1 MAAKGPK
8 VPEIKAELRS
18 LGYCTTGKKADLI
31 WRLATARVEVGM
43 ILAQNRANGLEFV
56 PLAGSSSTDGV
67 HSPGTLDDAHEGQG
81 QDENATEAGQD
92 DLEGGGKTADNEE
105 NLEESGEKE
114 LQDME
119 KELEEDTLPWETQ
132 GDIAEEP
139 VGKAEAEEQEKAE
152 KAARYALC
160 VDTA

>member
-43 ILAQNRANGLEFV
+43 ILAENRANGLSFV
-56 PLAGSSSTDGV
+56 PLPDPRVDIAGSSSTDGV

-105 NLEESGEKE
+105 NLEESGEK
-114 LQDME
+114 
-119 KELEEDTLPWETQ
+119 
-132 GDIAEEP
+132 
-139 VGKAEAEEQEKAE
+139 
-152 KAARYALC
+152 
-160 VDTA
+160 